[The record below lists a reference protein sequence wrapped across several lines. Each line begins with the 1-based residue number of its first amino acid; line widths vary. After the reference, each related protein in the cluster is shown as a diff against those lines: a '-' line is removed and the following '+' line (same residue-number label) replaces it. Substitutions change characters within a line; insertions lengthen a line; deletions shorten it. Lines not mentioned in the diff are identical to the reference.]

1 MKMLFVMIVGSLS
14 QLVGQAADVVGT
26 LLHAGR
32 DIVYLVGLQ
41 TVTTGG
47 KHLGKATDNV
57 EWRTY
62 LVIHEMD
69 EVGFTTVGVEFQLI
83 SLIQLRVERGELSIG
98 VANVVDRLSE

>member
-1 MKMLFVMIVGSLS
+1 MKMLLVMIVGSLS
-14 QLVGQAADVVGT
+14 QLAGQTADVVGT

-47 KHLGKATDNV
+47 KHLCKATDNV

-62 LVIHEMD
+62 LVNMKWMK
-69 EVGFTTVGVEFQLI
+69 
-83 SLIQLRVERGELSIG
+83 SALR
-98 VANVVDRLSE
+98 RLVSSFS